1 VLKHDIYKLR
11 ASLISFLLITI
22 YIIYIYI
29 YMNFTVIM
37 MFWTSLF
44 FVAFMATSS
53 IASMG
58 KQTYIIQMDKTKI
71 TASEDAKQWYESVF
85 DSMSE
90 EEEEEEEGA
99 SPLELLYI
107 YDTTISGFAAQ
118 LSTKQL
124 DSLKKL
130 NGFLSAI
137 PDEMLSLHTTHTP
150 QFLGLQP
157 GKGLWAAPSLSSDV
171 IIGVVDTGIWP
182 EHVSFKDS
190 GIPRVPSRWKGACE
204 EGTSFSVS
212 NCNKKLIGARAFF
225 KGYEAIAGRIN
236 ETVDYRSPRDSQ
248 GHGTHTSSTAAG
260 NLVRRASLFGQAKGF
275 AAGMRYG

>member
-1 VLKHDIYKLR
+1 
-11 ASLISFLLITI
+11 
-22 YIIYIYI
+22 
-29 YMNFTVIM
+29 M
-37 MFWTSLF
+37 MLWTSLLF
-44 FVAFMATSS
+44 LAIMATSS

-58 KQTYIIQMDKTKI
+58 KQTYIIHMDKTKI
-71 TASEDAKQWYESVF
+71 KASDDTPGNPKQWYEIVI

-90 EEEEEEEGA
+90 EEEEEET

-107 YDTTISGFAAQ
+107 YETTISGFAAQ

-130 NGFLSAI
+130 DGFLSAT

-157 GKGLWAAPSLSSDV
+157 DKGLWSAASLASDV
-171 IIGVVDTGIWP
+171 IVGVVDTGIWP

-190 GIPRVPSRWKGACE
+190 GFPHVPARWKGVCE
-204 EGTSFSVS
+204 EGTNFSVS
-212 NCNKKLIGARAFF
+212 SCNKKLIGARAFF

-248 GHGTHTSSTAAG
+248 GHGTHTASTAAG
-260 NLVRRASLFGQAKGF
+260 NLVHGASFFRLAKGV
-275 AAGMRYG
+275 ASGMRWP